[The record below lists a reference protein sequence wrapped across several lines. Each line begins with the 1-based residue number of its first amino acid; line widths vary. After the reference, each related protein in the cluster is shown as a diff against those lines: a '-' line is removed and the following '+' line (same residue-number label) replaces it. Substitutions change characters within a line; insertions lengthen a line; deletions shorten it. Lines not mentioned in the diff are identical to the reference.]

1 MDFSKLNIEFNN
13 MQNIIAKY
21 NILQQEIKN
30 KIKNNLKD
38 ISRYETKLKNT
49 KNKIEISI
57 SNLFITM
64 LKDENE
70 FLESLEK
77 DKGEKNEKSF

>member
-49 KNKIEISI
+49 KNKIDISI

-64 LKDENE
+64 LKDENQ
-70 FLESLEK
+70 FLENLIKEQ
-77 DKGEKNEKSF
+77 EKNE

>member
-38 ISRYETKLKNT
+38 ISRYGTKLKNT
-49 KNKIEISI
+49 KNKIDISI

-70 FLESLEK
+70 FLENLIKEQ
-77 DKGEKNEKSF
+77 EKNE